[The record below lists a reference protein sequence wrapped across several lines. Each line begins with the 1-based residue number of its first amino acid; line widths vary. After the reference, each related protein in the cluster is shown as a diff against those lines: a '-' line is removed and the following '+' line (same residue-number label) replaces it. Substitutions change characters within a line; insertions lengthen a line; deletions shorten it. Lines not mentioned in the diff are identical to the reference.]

1 MWDFSIGQ
9 AMALMVRT
17 MPFIV
22 LRIVVY
28 GAITIAFVVVTGIG
42 AGIGWGVGAFGDAD
56 FQAGST
62 VWGAII
68 GFGIV
73 AGALFFAHEY
83 ILYMVKAGHIAVLV
97 RLIEGQDIP
106 DGQGQIAYA
115 TAIVKSR
122 FVEANVLFGVDLL
135 IKGVLGAIMGL
146 VQGLATLLPIPG
158 VQNVL
163 GLIRAFLRLSIGLVD
178 EVILGYAIHTD
189 ASNPWDS
196 ASRALV
202 LYAQNYQ
209 VMLRNAAWLTAIT
222 YGLSIVVFIV
232 MLAPAAAVVWLMPR
246 GVSAG
251 GLVFALIFAW
261 AVKAAL
267 IEPFAIACLMQVFF
281 RTTDGQTPDP
291 EWERR
296 ISGVSGK
303 FNDLKQKSAQ
313 WVGGPSATG
322 GLGTA
327 R

>member
-28 GAITIAFVVVTGIG
+28 AGIALAFVVATGLG

-56 FQAGST
+56 FQSGST
-62 VWGAII
+62 VWGGVI
-68 GFGIV
+68 GFGLV
-73 AGALFFAHEY
+73 AGALFFAREY
-83 ILYMVKAGHIAVLV
+83 ILYIVKAGHIAVLV

-115 TAIVKSR
+115 TSIVKAR

-158 VQNVL
+158 LQNVV
-163 GLIRAFLRLSIGLVD
+163 GLIRAFLRLSVGLVD
-178 EVILGYAIHTD
+178 EVILGHAIHTNTD
-189 ASNPWDS
+189 NPWDS
-196 ASRALV
+196 AQRALV

-222 YGLSIVVFIV
+222 YGLAIVVFLV
-232 MLAPAAAVVWLMPR
+232 MLAPAGALVWLMP
-246 GVSAG
+246 GGFSAA

-303 FNDLKQKSAQ
+303 FNDLKQKAAQ
-313 WVGGPSATG
+313 WVGGQSAAG

>member
-28 GAITIAFVVVTGIG
+28 AGIALAFVVATGLG

-56 FQAGST
+56 FQSGST
-62 VWGAII
+62 VWGGFI
-68 GFGIV
+68 GFGLV
-73 AGALFFAHEY
+73 AGALFFAREY
-83 ILYMVKAGHIAVLV
+83 ILYIVKAGHIAVLV

-115 TAIVKSR
+115 TSIVKAR

-158 VQNVL
+158 LQNVV
-163 GLIRAFLRLSIGLVD
+163 GLIRAFLRLSVGLVD
-178 EVILGYAIHTD
+178 EVILGHAIHTNTD
-189 ASNPWDS
+189 NPWDS
-196 ASRALV
+196 AQRALV

-222 YGLSIVVFIV
+222 YGLAIVLFLV
-232 MLAPAAAVVWLMPR
+232 MLAPAGALVWLMP
-246 GVSAG
+246 GGFSAA

-303 FNDLKQKSAQ
+303 FNDLKQKAAQ
-313 WVGGPSATG
+313 WVGGQSAAG